1 MKEVIRTCFLRVEL
15 QPAAI
20 FKKFRCGFVNR
31 AAVAVSMPVLFCEFP
46 FDHAISGSFGKFGS
60 TGAVQIVPLPAD
72 KQIHA
77 DKQKQFSS
85 LKY

>member
-1 MKEVIRTCFLRVEL
+1 MIRTCFLRIEL

-20 FKKFRCGFVNR
+20 FKKFHDLVVYR
-31 AAVAVSMPVLFCEFP
+31 AAVAVSLQVLFCEFP
-46 FDHAISGSFGKFGS
+46 SDHAISDSSGKFGS
-60 TGAVQIVPLPAD
+60 TVAVQIMPLPED

>member
-1 MKEVIRTCFLRVEL
+1 MKEVIRTCFLRIEL
-15 QPAAI
+15 QSEAI
-20 FKKFRCGFVNR
+20 FKKFRYGVVNR
-31 AAVAVSMPVLFCEFP
+31 MTVAVSMPVLFCEFP

-60 TGAVQIVPLPAD
+60 TVAVQIVPLPAD
-72 KQIHA
+72 KQIHV

>member
-1 MKEVIRTCFLRVEL
+1 M
-15 QPAAI
+15 AAI
-20 FKKFRCGFVNR
+20 FKKFRYGVVNR
-31 AAVAVSMPVLFCEFP
+31 AAVAVSLSVSFCEFP
-46 FDHAISGSFGKFGS
+46 FDHAISGSFGKFGL
-60 TGAVQIVPLPAD
+60 TVAVQIMPLPAD

>member
-1 MKEVIRTCFLRVEL
+1 MG
-15 QPAAI
+15 AI
-20 FKKFRCGFVNR
+20 IKKFYYSGVNR
-31 AAVAVSMPVLFCEFP
+31 TAVVVGLSVLFCEFSS
-46 FDHAISGSFGKFGS
+46 DHAISDSFGIFGS
-60 TGAVQIVPLPAD
+60 AVAVQIVPSPED

>member
-1 MKEVIRTCFLRVEL
+1 MFSEDRVADGSHL
-15 QPAAI
+15 QKI
-20 FKKFRCGFVNR
+20 HYSGVNR
-31 AAVAVSMPVLFCEFP
+31 TAVVVGLSVLFCEFSS
-46 FDHAISGSFGKFGS
+46 DHAISDSFGKFGS
-60 TGAVQIVPLPAD
+60 TVAVQIVPSPED